1 MTIGEKIKTC
11 RKAKHWSQERLGE
24 KAGCTGRAVGL
35 WEAGQRMPRLPQL
48 IGIADAL
55 GVDLAEF
62 VKGVEI

>member
-24 KAGCTGRAVGL
+24 RAGCTGRAIGY
-35 WEAGQRMPRLPQL
+35 WETGERMPRLPQL

-62 VKGVEI
+62 VKGVEL